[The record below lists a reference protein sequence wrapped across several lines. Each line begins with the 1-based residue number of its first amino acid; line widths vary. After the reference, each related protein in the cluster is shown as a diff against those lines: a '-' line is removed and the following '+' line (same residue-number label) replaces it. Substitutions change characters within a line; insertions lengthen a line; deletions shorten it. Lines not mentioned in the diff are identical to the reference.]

1 MDQNEKDRELKAV
14 MAKKVL
20 AVRKRLGLTQE
31 QFAKLVQVKPGT
43 IASWEQERVKTG
55 QVSTKVIEDI
65 EEMTH
70 DEEFVRVVQKSLG
83 EKDGIEAVAV
93 LIGLIM
99 GLTKVTK
106 LRYDVARN
114 MLWPGSTYLKAV
126 NAYLDRA
133 GMNP

>member
-1 MDQNEKDRELKAV
+1 MDKEKEDRELRAT

-31 QFAKLVQVKPGT
+31 QFAKLVQVKPNT
-43 IASWEQERVKTG
+43 IASWEQARTKIG
-55 QVSTKVIEDI
+55 KDNIKVIEDI

-106 LRYDVARN
+106 LRYDMAKN

-133 GMNP
+133 EMNP